1 MICGRRDVLSTSF
14 NNTNS
19 TKPVVNIKFVA
30 YILDKFLK
38 IILKNLPPN
47 TIFTNNLVL
56 PVFLTS

>member
-1 MICGRRDVLSTSF
+1 MICGRRDVLNTSF

>member
-1 MICGRRDVLSTSF
+1 MICGRRDVLNASF

-56 PVFLTS
+56 PVSLTS